1 MSFCLVRNHSIDYFE
16 EHAVEHFA
24 GIQIKNLTLEDFTK
38 SVLFFDKTMLGLKV
52 YIVPIENLSKLTIT
66 WP

>member
-1 MSFCLVRNHSIDYFE
+1 MSFCLVGNHSIDYFE

-24 GIQIKNLTLEDFTK
+24 GIQNKNLTLEDFTK
-38 SVLFFDKTMLGLKV
+38 IVLLFDKTMLGLKV
-52 YIVPIENLSKLTIT
+52 YIVPIENLRQLTVT